1 MTVFIIIVIFEFMKQ
16 LVLNIEESQYHFFME
31 LINNLDFVKIAEDTD
46 DSKEE
51 IVESLKQSFS
61 ELKLYKEGKLK
72 GISAKELL
80 DEL

>member
-1 MTVFIIIVIFEFMKQ
+1 MKQ
-16 LVLNIEESQYHFFME
+16 VVLDVEESKYGFLME
-31 LINNLDFVKIAEDTD
+31 LLENLDFVKVQEDTA

-51 IVESLKQSFS
+51 IVESLKQSFR

-72 GISAKELL
+72 GIPAKQLL